1 MILERKILRRIFRP
15 KRNKED
21 GYEIR
26 SNRGLN
32 ILFNKSNITATLK
45 SQRIR
50 LARHVWRA
58 EDQLLLT
65 ITKWKPNISFKQT
78 SLSIFSANI

>member
-1 MILERKILRRIFRP
+1 VSTKSDEYKLMILERKILRRIFRP
-15 KRNKED
+15 KRNEEG

-26 SNRGLN
+26 SNRELN

-50 LARHVWRA
+50 LAGHVWRT

-65 ITKWKPNISFKQT
+65 ITK
-78 SLSIFSANI
+78 